1 MLIKQYLIRVTV
13 SCPDSALNF
22 VPTYKHASR
31 IGVAT
36 EPWTPHERGLL
47 GFGGFS
53 DPAMGMRDERLEA
66 RRASNV
72 NVGWQLA

>member
-1 MLIKQYLIRVTV
+1 MG
-13 SCPDSALNF
+13 CPDSAVNF

-36 EPWTPHERGLL
+36 ETWVLRERGLL

-53 DPAMGMRDERLEA
+53 DPAIGMSDESLE
-66 RRASNV
+66 RKRASNA
-72 NVGWQLA
+72 NVGWQ

>member
-1 MLIKQYLIRVTV
+1 M

-36 EPWTPHERGLL
+36 ETWAFRERGLL

-53 DPAMGMRDERLEA
+53 DPAIGMSYENLEA
-66 RRASNV
+66 QRVSDVNV
-72 NVGWQLA
+72 VGWQ

>member
-47 GFGGFS
+47 GFVGFS
-53 DPAMGMRDERLEA
+53 YPAMGMRDERLEA

>member
-1 MLIKQYLIRVTV
+1 M
-13 SCPDSALNF
+13 SCPDSAFNF

-36 EPWTPHERGLL
+36 ETWVFRERGLL

-53 DPAMGMRDERLEA
+53 DPAIGMSDKILEGK
-66 RRASNV
+66 RASNV
-72 NVGWQLA
+72 NVGW

>member
-1 MLIKQYLIRVTV
+1 M
-13 SCPDSALNF
+13 SCPDSAVNF

-36 EPWTPHERGLL
+36 ETWVLRERGLL

-53 DPAMGMRDERLEA
+53 DPAIGMSDERLEA
-66 RRASNV
+66 KRVLSE
-72 NVGWQLA
+72 NVGW